1 MIFTTW
7 QSRLAQLLAV
17 GVKLVGTKRTSVM
30 FLAFRYSAS
39 WRALTQGA
47 PMISN
52 GVSVPRP
59 TEIFVP
65 STSPTLG
72 YKVASFKL
80 RKLGEGLTQS
90 TDVES
95 NQSPRIPPCTATTL
109 SRALILRSAC

>member
-17 GVKLVGTKRTSVM
+17 GVKLVGTKRTPVM

-52 GVSVPRP
+52 GVPVPRP

-72 YKVASFKL
+72 YKSASFKL
-80 RKLGEGLTQS
+80 PKLCEGFTQS
-90 TDVES
+90 TDAAP
-95 NQSPRIPPCTATTL
+95 NNAPRILPDMP
-109 SRALILRSAC
+109 